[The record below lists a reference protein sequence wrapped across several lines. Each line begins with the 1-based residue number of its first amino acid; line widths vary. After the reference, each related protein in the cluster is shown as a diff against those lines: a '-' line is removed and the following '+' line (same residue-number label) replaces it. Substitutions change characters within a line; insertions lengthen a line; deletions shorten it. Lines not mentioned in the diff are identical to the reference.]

1 MCPSP
6 NVDVHRSLSRR
17 FFLQIWQ
24 AEVILKSLPLDIEF
38 WEFLTIAGRFFLDRR
53 SWQGLNPVDEMPRLK
68 FPHRWARIHVIT
80 FFLDWNL
87 RVLHGDLPTK
97 NKLPSFMSNFNY
109 LRVSLMILRR
119 EIIHALCNFWVSFL
133 LGFIIHP
140 VSSSFPGN
148 SDISSSGAQDILMK
162 TILGSC

>member
-38 WEFLTIAGRFFLDRR
+38 WEFLTIAGRFCWTEGVGRG
-53 SWQGLNPVDEMPRLK
+53 WIQWMK
-68 FPHRWARIHVIT
+68 CQ
-80 FFLDWNL
+80 DWNSHIVSTHTRHYL
-87 RVLHGDLPTK
+87 FFWLEFESPARGPSNK

-133 LGFIIHP
+133 LGFIIRQ
-140 VSSSFPGN
+140 VSSSRGKFRYFVFG
-148 SDISSSGAQDILMK
+148 SQDILMK